1 MKKPQGILPCG
12 LSFRGNFGSSRAGRV
27 HPNNGE
33 SFLANKKGTE
43 DMQALLS
50 FQHNNSAPT

>member
-33 SFLANKKGTE
+33 SFLANANMILQIFA
-43 DMQALLS
+43 D
-50 FQHNNSAPT
+50 